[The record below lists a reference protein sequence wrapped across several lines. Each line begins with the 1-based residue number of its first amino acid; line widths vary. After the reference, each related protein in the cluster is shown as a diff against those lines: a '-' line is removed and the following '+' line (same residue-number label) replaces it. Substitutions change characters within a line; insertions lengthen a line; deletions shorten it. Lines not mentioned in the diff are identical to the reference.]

1 MRICLYFGS
10 FNPFHIGHLA
20 LARYMMKTYQ
30 FDKFFFV
37 LSPLNPQKKSKNMLP
52 FNFRYK
58 FIEACI
64 SEDEGAEICSL
75 EQILPEPHY
84 SVRTLNALKMLMPT
98 ALFSMLIGADNLLS
112 LSSWYEYKRLSDF
125 TELYVYPREGY
136 PLTDL
141 SKHSFEGEV
150 HICRDAPMIDVS
162 STEIRN
168 AIMEGENLSQLL
180 PQPALWEE
188 LAKALNLLLNSETE
202 S

>member
-20 LARYMMKTYQ
+20 LARYMMKTYH

-37 LSPLNPQKKSKNMLP
+37 LSPLNPQKKSKNTLP
-52 FNFRYK
+52 FSFRYD
-58 FIEACI
+58 FLEACI

-84 SVRTLNALKMLMPT
+84 SVRTLNALKMLMPK
-98 ALFSMLIGADNLLS
+98 AEFSMLIGADNLLS
-112 LSSWYEYKRLSDF
+112 LSSWYEYERLADF
-125 TELYVYPREGY
+125 TDLYVYPREGY

-141 SKHSFEGEV
+141 SKHSFKGEV
-150 HICRDAPMIDVS
+150 HICENVPTINVS

-168 AIMEGENLSQLL
+168 AIKEEKDLSHLI
-180 PQPALWEE
+180 PKPKLWGK
-188 LAKALNLLLNSETE
+188 LAEAIKTLG
-202 S
+202 

>member
-20 LARYMMKTYQ
+20 LARYMMKTYH

-52 FNFRYK
+52 FGFRYD
-58 FIEACI
+58 FLEACI
-64 SEDEGAEICSL
+64 AQDEGAEISCL

-84 SVRTLNALKMLMPT
+84 SVRTLKALKMLMPT
-98 ALFSMLIGADNLLS
+98 AKFSMLIGADNLLS
-112 LSSWYEYKRLSDF
+112 LSSWYEYERLSDF
-125 TELYVYPREGY
+125 TDLYVYPREGY

-141 SKHSFEGEV
+141 SKHSFGGEV
-150 HICRDAPMIDVS
+150 HICENVPTIDVS

-168 AIMEGENLSQLL
+168 AIKEGEDLSHLIPKPELWGKLAEAIKNLG
-180 PQPALWEE
+180 
-188 LAKALNLLLNSETE
+188 
-202 S
+202 